1 MLGRTARKVTEDSNE
16 AKKKH
21 DEARAKLQEVRP
33 TVLPPPCCA
42 SVMPCCVWWVALAAA
57 QPPAAGGEGLRRG
70 IAQAVR
76 SHGADE
82 RWYGYSGSLN
92 AAT

>member
-1 MLGRTARKVTEDSNE
+1 MLGLTARKVTEDSNE

-33 TVLPPPCCA
+33 AAPVSSRVA
-42 SVMPCCVWWVALAAA
+42 CCVLHS
-57 QPPAAGGEGLRRG
+57 QRLSRLRPAANGLRRG

-82 RWYGYSGSLN
+82 R
-92 AAT
+92 